1 MGEWLAEVWRSRE
14 ILYFL
19 AWRDVKVRYKQAALG
34 VAWAVL
40 QPLFTMITFTFFFGR
55 LAGIPS
61 DGVPYPLFSYSAL
74 LLWTYFSVTLSQV
87 GNSLVVN
94 SSLITKIYFPR
105 VLLPAAAAAGG
116 LLDLLV
122 GSTFLVAMMFYY
134 RVTLHWTILLTPLF
148 VAQTALL
155 VMGVGMLLAALN
167 VRYRDVKYTIP
178 FLTQIGLFVTP
189 IIYPVSF
196 LPHLHQG
203 WWHGCGGP
211 KRALS
216 GREVHHPV
224 PDPDRPVRDSHH
236 LSSELPAPPV
246 PGLAGA
252 ESDGRRDRRVPR
264 LPARGRF
271 SRLGVDRQLLGGD
284 AFDAA
289 HWRPAFQKH
298 GTGFRGHR
306 LIQAHPNHD

>member
-1 MGEWLAEVWRSRE
+1 MGEWLSEIWRSRE

-40 QPLFTMITFTFFFGR
+40 QPLFTMVTFAFFFGR

-61 DGVPYPLFSYSAL
+61 NGLPYPLFSFSAL

-87 GNSLVVN
+87 GNSLVAN

-105 VLLPAAAAAGG
+105 VLLPAAAAFGG

-122 GSTFLVAMMFYY
+122 GSVFLVAMMFYY
-134 RVTLHWTILLTPLF
+134 RVTPHWTLVLTPVF
-148 VAQTALL
+148 VAETAIL
-155 VMGVGMLLAALN
+155 VMGAGMLLAALN

-196 LPHLHQG
+196 LPHRYQG
-203 WWHGCGGP
+203 WL
-211 KRALS
+211 ALN
-216 GREVHHPV
+216 PM
-224 PDPDRPVRDSHH
+224 
-236 LSSELPAPPV
+236 
-246 PGLAGA
+246 AGVI
-252 ESDGRRDRRVPR
+252 E
-264 LPARGRF
+264 
-271 SRLGVDRQLLGGD
+271 
-284 AFDAA
+284 
-289 HWRPAFQKH
+289 
-298 GTGFRGHR
+298 GFRGCLLGVSIDWGLVASSWVVTLLLL
-306 LIQAHPNHD
+306 LIGGLHFRSTERVFADIV